1 MYNILLNSE
10 SEYQRG
16 LSVEE
21 SDTTGGF
28 AIVINGHSLVHAL
41 HPQMEKLFLEVS
53 SQCEYSNIF
62 YFVKLVCSSSL
73 CVILHS

>member
-1 MYNILLNSE
+1 MSCCRTYSE

-16 LSVEE
+16 LSIEE
-21 SDTTGGF
+21 SDSTGGF

-53 SQCEYSNIF
+53 SQCEYSNTS
-62 YFVKLVCSSSL
+62 YFHKHFVTAVP
-73 CVILHS
+73 